1 MNTPKHE
8 TITIEIDSTSL
19 LEVQTMLEQIHTAA
33 RAGHLDSGGNPHFN
47 VSLEF
52 ATINTTQDFGPLEAL
67 LDRAERRKHGG
78 LLQIKSKPG
87 IGTAVY
93 FALPVTAS
101 VSYQLPVLSHEFD
114 LEGETVRI
122 MRDNL

>member
-33 RAGHLDSGGNPHFN
+33 RAGHLDFGGNSHFN

-52 ATINTTQDFGPLEAL
+52 ATVNTTQDFGPLEAL
-67 LDRAERRKHGG
+67 LDRAERSWGVSCSYHF
-78 LLQIKSKPG
+78 SPEATT
-87 IGTAVY
+87 GTTQERA
-93 FALPVTAS
+93 A
-101 VSYQLPVLSHEFD
+101 
-114 LEGETVRI
+114 
-122 MRDNL
+122 